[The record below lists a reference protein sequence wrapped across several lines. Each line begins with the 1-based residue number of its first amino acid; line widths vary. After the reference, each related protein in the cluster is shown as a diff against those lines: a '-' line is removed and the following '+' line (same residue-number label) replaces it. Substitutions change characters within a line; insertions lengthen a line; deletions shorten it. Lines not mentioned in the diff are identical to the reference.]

1 MNRPWQIGLAF
12 VACLAVVLAAMA
24 WISFEVLRLD
34 RHALQEENVRL
45 ALWRM
50 ESSLAPLVIQE
61 SARPYFEYTPFYT
74 PEEPY
79 GQMTK
84 DHSAQQRAY
93 AQLPSPLLVR
103 TSPYIRL
110 HFQVGPTG
118 ELSSPQVPTGDMLAL
133 AETRAKVSRR
143 AIDEAGA
150 RLKDLESLVN
160 PKVLA
165 AALGKEE
172 GRPQPPPQMQV
183 AMNNDG
189 QFLQQPA
196 QQEARNIK
204 EWQARS
210 QTMQGFNLDVQN
222 QQKVSNRLLAAQ
234 VAEGVMKPLW
244 LGDALVLARQVGVGG
259 FAYVQG
265 AWLDWPALRQWLL
278 DGVKDLVP
286 GAGLVPVTDG
296 PGEDRSR
303 MLAALPVRLVPGT
316 VPAPEGL
323 SPVALSLVIS
333 WLCALLAAAAVGALL
348 WGTVALSERR
358 GDFVSAVTHELRTP
372 LTTFRMYSEMLAEGM
387 VTDDQKRRRYLATLC
402 AEAQRLS
409 HLVENVLAYARLERG
424 RSQRKMETVP
434 VADLVA
440 RVEGRLAARAAQAR
454 MELLLDAPE
463 AEEPLALKADAAAVE
478 QVLFNL
484 VDNACKYA
492 AGATDRRIHVVI
504 GPRDGRAVL
513 KVCDHGP
520 GISEADARRLFR
532 PFSKSAKQAANSAP
546 GVGLGLALSRRL
558 AREMGGDLRLE
569 PQPGGG
575 ACFALTLP
583 CAPGGQPT

>member
-12 VACLAVVLAAMA
+12 LACLAVVLSAMA
-24 WISFEVLRLD
+24 WISLEVLRLD

-61 SARPYFEYTPFYT
+61 SARPYFEYTSFYT

-84 DHSAQQRAY
+84 DHSAHQRAY
-93 AQLPSPLLVR
+93 VHLPSPILVLR
-103 TSPYIRL
+103 SPYIWL

-118 ELSSPQVPTGDMLAL
+118 ELSSPQVPTGDMRVM
-133 AETRAKVSRR
+133 AEERAKGSRR
-143 AIDEAGA
+143 AIDEAAA
-150 RLKDLESLVN
+150 RLEELKSLVN
-160 PKVLA
+160 PKTLA

-172 GRPQPPPQMQV
+172 ARPQPPPQIEV
-183 AMNNDG
+183 AMNNDARF
-189 QFLQQPA
+189 QQQPQPQA

-210 QTMQGFNLDVQN
+210 QTMQSFNLDVQN

-234 VAEGVMKPLW
+234 VAEGAMKPVW
-244 LGDALVLARQVGVGG
+244 LGDAMILARQVGVGG
-259 FAYVQG
+259 FTYVQG
-265 AWLDWPALRQWLL
+265 AWLDWPALRRWLL

-286 GAGLVPVTDG
+286 GADLVPVKDG
-296 PGEDRSR
+296 PGEDQAR
-303 MLAALPVRLVPGT
+303 MLAALPVRLAPGA

-323 SPVALSLVIS
+323 SPVALSLAIA
-333 WLCALLAAAAVGALL
+333 WLCALVAAAAVGALL

-424 RSQRKMETVP
+424 RSQRRVETVP

-440 RVEGRLAARAAQAR
+440 RVQGRLAERAARGR
-454 MELLLDAPE
+454 MELVLDVPE
-463 AEEPLALKADAAAVE
+463 AGESLALKADASAVE
-478 QVLFNL
+478 QILFNL

-492 AGATDRRIHVVI
+492 AGATDRRIHLVI
-504 GPRDGRAVL
+504 GRTDGRAVL

-520 GISEADARRLFR
+520 GISPADARRLFR
-532 PFSKSAKQAANSAP
+532 PFSKSSREAANSAP

-569 PQPGGG
+569 PQPTGG
-575 ACFALTLP
+575 ACFVLSLP
-583 CAPGGQPT
+583 LAS